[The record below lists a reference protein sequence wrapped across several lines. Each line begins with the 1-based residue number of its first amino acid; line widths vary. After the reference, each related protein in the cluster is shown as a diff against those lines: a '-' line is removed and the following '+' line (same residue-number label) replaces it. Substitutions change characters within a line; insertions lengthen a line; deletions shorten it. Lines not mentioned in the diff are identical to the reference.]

1 MLKSRFK
8 GRSLASGIAD
18 VMQNGSCE
26 FKDLISACGLDAENG
41 EVSDIDLSGIDLS
54 NQDLSQLDLAEASF
68 KEASLNQTNLH
79 GAKFDPIEIQLS
91 EDYKTANLEHQD
103 LNEVEAAR
111 YRFILS
117 IPVSE
122 LKLSRDAVS
131 YLNYKEA
138 LVVGELVRLS
148 EPEVSWYLSSY
159 ETDLKRLLEFV
170 KAMGLAFEM
179 QLRPA
184 FQNLYQH
191 PKNTSFNVDAY
202 VIERFGDDFLNKS
215 YLVQNLYEVR
225 EYKRMR
231 DVKEVSRRAN
241 LSVDMLLEYEKK
253 RKTIGISGMQ
263 LFNFIKVLGRY
274 TNLLEVTVK

>member
-8 GRSLASGIAD
+8 GRSLASGIAG

-79 GAKFDPIEIQLS
+79 GTKFDSTEIQLS
-91 EDYKTANLEHQD
+91 EDYKKAIVDQQD
-103 LNEVEAAR
+103 LDEIASTR
-111 YRFILS
+111 YRFNLS

-122 LKLSRDAVS
+122 LKLSTRAVS
-131 YLNYKEA
+131 MLRYNEV
-138 LVVGELVRLS
+138 LVIGELVQLS
-148 EPEVSWYLSSY
+148 EPEVSRYLRRY
-159 ETDLKRLLEFV
+159 ETDLKSLLEFV
-170 KAMGLAFEM
+170 NAEGLSLET
-179 QLRPA
+179 QLPVS

-191 PKNTSFNVDAY
+191 PKTPFFDVDAY
-202 VIERFGDDFLNKS
+202 VIERFGEDFLNRA
-215 YLVQNLYEVR
+215 YFIQNLHEVR
-225 EYKRMR
+225 IYKQMY
-231 DVKEVSRRAN
+231 DEDEVSRRAN
-241 LSVDMLLEYEKK
+241 LSVYTLLEYEKK
-253 RKTIGISGMQ
+253 RKSIGISGMQ

-274 TNLLEVTVK
+274 SNLLEVTVK